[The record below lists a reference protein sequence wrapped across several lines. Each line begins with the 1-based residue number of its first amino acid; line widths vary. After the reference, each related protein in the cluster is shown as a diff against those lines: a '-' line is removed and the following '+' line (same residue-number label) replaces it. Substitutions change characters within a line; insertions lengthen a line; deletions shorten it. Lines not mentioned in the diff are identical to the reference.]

1 MLYQRK
7 NNADDII
14 KHQKNKDKNN
24 EKKIVTTTTI
34 EKTITEK
41 KPILTSKPV
50 NISTTMTEKK
60 EIKKNEKTTTQVSY
74 TKTEIESSLSMDKK
88 PKFRVYLSSRYRGPK
103 QNEMNS
109 KLDNK
114 ITSIEETENNIHTL
128 NVRKSPDNILNKRN
142 FIETEKELNMN
153 NIDNNS
159 QYSFSQINYEKDSNR
174 INLNENILINNTS
187 PKNKRFRQPMIPQ
200 NIVSPIKN
208 YDDGNSLYDN
218 QKYSETNTK
227 VVNNIITNTNT
238 NTKIDNMKIN
248 FPNTTNQKESR
259 NMEQKIKVDNSSS
272 YNKKGN
278 SQNSNT
284 VSYKELKRIVKRFN
298 KVYDPFKNDKG
309 LLIKQSQV
317 TLPGASDE
325 IFNNRY
331 RVLSK
336 MNKLSNILLA
346 KKKKIEE
353 DNNYI
358 NNNIKEGNKY
368 EIGRNKNNDFDSK
381 NKNINVKKDKKLLFF
396 SLAMIT
402 SKGLNDKDKIIL
414 RNMRNEKGGVVD
426 LAQDKIRHNKF
437 KIKKVT
443 KVSGGEKKI
452 KRYNQKEKEKAAKT
466 IQSWWKELK
475 DIYNYKLSKIIK
487 IQSMWKG
494 FWVRRNIYDLLY
506 LNYLYLS
513 FCEKIEKILT
523 RKITRNAFDKLIMY
537 KNNNN
542 SDSNTNTN
550 KDKNESEKEIKEEI
564 NVNGKKIIKITKIT
578 ESERII
584 SPIKKDKIIEKD
596 KFKGLLK
603 ILEGVNNYHKKQ
615 AYDATKPKITK
626 FLKILAK
633 KEILKKIINKRITI
647 THNILKKI
655 IYKWLTKTTIT
666 KNTMTESTEK
676 EKTFY
681 TNIKGKLFYRRIENV
696 KNKQKKILLRKY
708 FYRYLKKVFI
718 LGKKEDGQK
727 ISDLSD
733 INKNDENEKN
743 ILSYNY
749 NSKIKNIFSLSSDV
763 INKNKITDLN
773 NVNKHIEALKILEK
787 FMRRKTYK
795 YVYECFMK
803 KIKKELIIKNLIKI
817 IKIKE
822 KTIQY
827 INKKYINKW
836 INNSFIK
843 KKNDLIS
850 KMFIKI
856 IKIII
861 ENRQKKILSKK
872 FYQWRRIVNTLKGK
886 DNMFLKSK
894 VTYDFTEHIKKFI
907 NKKYATFF
915 INRLNNINK
924 KISIDFTL
932 KKNIIKQNDRKNN
945 ILLKK
950 SFNKW
955 KNKVADFEIGRLKG
969 KLLLKMYD
977 KYRVIKKKEIIKKKL
992 YKWENNTIFMDKIKN
1007 KINDEN
1013 IDNLT
1018 KRNNNNKI
1026 IILKSI
1032 IRNNHRKNT
1041 DIILRKFF
1049 NIWKNNT
1056 KDQNLKDIE
1065 IINDNIKEN
1074 ALKNI
1079 LIKYG
1084 KLISKNKIK
1093 QYYFTRWLYIA
1104 KSIRQIEFANVIQN
1118 FCHIHLKNK
1127 LIKNKWNKLF
1137 ELLIN
1142 KIKKKNI
1149 KLISEVMKKYCSI
1162 TNIVKILKLSKN
1174 LKTIFFDKIKN
1185 LKKIEPNQNLK
1196 RIIIRQNNKKKYIL
1210 LKKAINKW
1218 RNEVADYEIGILKG
1232 KLLVKIYDKYKKNKL
1247 KEIIKKKFDK
1257 WENNTIFLDKIKNK
1271 INDENISIFTMK
1283 NNQSKIIILLKSLI
1297 RNINRKKN
1305 DIILRKYIN
1314 KWKKILPNKNQN
1326 LEDFKTFLLKI
1337 NKINNGEYFFNKLK
1351 DNKKSQVLKDILIK
1365 YGKPKEKI
1373 LDYYF
1378 KRWQYI
1384 NKKLN
1389 QIENANIIQNFCLIR
1404 LKNRIAINKWKKLY
1418 NLLKNKEQA
1427 NHIKDISKII
1437 KKYTYLKKLVE
1448 ILEDNKKRASKEFII
1463 YFLTRLNLTS
1473 KKFLP
1478 NKMKKIIIR
1487 KDKIKKELLL
1497 KNAMNVWRNKVAD
1510 FEIGRLKGKLLLKIY
1525 DKYKTNKIKDI
1536 LNKIVHK
1543 WENNTIFIDKI
1554 KNKINKDNIDKFT
1567 KKYNQD
1573 KRIIIF
1579 KSTVRNINRKN
1590 NDIILRKYLNIWK
1603 KNIQDKN
1610 KKLDDWGNN
1619 LLKIIK
1625 KSSAKFFI
1633 NQLKDNIKDITLKK
1647 LVYKN
1652 EKQPKEE
1659 KLDYYFAKWAY
1670 INKKIKQNE
1679 YANVIQK
1686 FCLMNLKNRKIDNN
1700 WKKLY
1705 SLLKNKN
1712 IKDNINDILKLLKYY
1727 ISMTKLT
1734 KTLKGINK
1742 KNIFD
1747 NIKKHINTETI
1758 ITILIEKIEKIDK
1771 KNNNNIL
1778 KRILSKWK
1786 DITKKK
1792 MIKKKHF
1799 KMR

>member
-7 NNADDII
+7 DNADEKKD
-14 KHQKNKDKNN
+14 QKSKEKNN

-50 NISTTMTEKK
+50 NISTTMTENK

-153 NIDNNS
+153 NIDNS
-159 QYSFSQINYEKDSNR
+159 QYSFNQINYEKDSNR

-248 FPNTTNQKESR
+248 YPNTTNQKESR
-259 NMEQKIKVDNSSS
+259 NIEQKIKVDNSSS

-437 KIKKVT
+437 KIKKAT
-443 KVSGGEKKI
+443 KVSGGDKKI

-708 FYRYLKKVFI
+708 FYRYLKKVFV

-773 NVNKHIEALKILEK
+773 NANKHIEALKILEK

-1093 QYYFTRWLYIA
+1093 QYYFSRWLYIA
-1104 KSIRQIEFANVIQN
+1104 KSLRQIEFANVIQN
-1118 FCHIHLKNK
+1118 FCHIHLNNK

-1142 KIKKKNI
+1142 KIKKK
-1149 KLISEVMKKYCSI
+1149 Y
-1162 TNIVKILKLSKN
+1162 
-1174 LKTIFFDKIKN
+1174 KTY
-1185 LKKIEPNQNLK
+1185 
-1196 RIIIRQNNKKKYIL
+1196 IRSN
-1210 LKKAINKW
+1210 
-1218 RNEVADYEIGILKG
+1218 
-1232 KLLVKIYDKYKKNKL
+1232 
-1247 KEIIKKKFDK
+1247 
-1257 WENNTIFLDKIKNK
+1257 
-1271 INDENISIFTMK
+1271 
-1283 NNQSKIIILLKSLI
+1283 
-1297 RNINRKKN
+1297 
-1305 DIILRKYIN
+1305 
-1314 KWKKILPNKNQN
+1314 
-1326 LEDFKTFLLKI
+1326 
-1337 NKINNGEYFFNKLK
+1337 
-1351 DNKKSQVLKDILIK
+1351 
-1365 YGKPKEKI
+1365 EKI
-1373 LDYYF
+1373 L
-1378 KRWQYI
+1378 
-1384 NKKLN
+1384 
-1389 QIENANIIQNFCLIR
+1389 
-1404 LKNRIAINKWKKLY
+1404 
-1418 NLLKNKEQA
+1418 
-1427 NHIKDISKII
+1427 
-1437 KKYTYLKKLVE
+1437 
-1448 ILEDNKKRASKEFII
+1448 
-1463 YFLTRLNLTS
+1463 
-1473 KKFLP
+1473 
-1478 NKMKKIIIR
+1478 
-1487 KDKIKKELLL
+1487 
-1497 KNAMNVWRNKVAD
+1497 
-1510 FEIGRLKGKLLLKIY
+1510 
-1525 DKYKTNKIKDI
+1525 
-1536 LNKIVHK
+1536 
-1543 WENNTIFIDKI
+1543 
-1554 KNKINKDNIDKFT
+1554 
-1567 KKYNQD
+1567 
-1573 KRIIIF
+1573 
-1579 KSTVRNINRKN
+1579 
-1590 NDIILRKYLNIWK
+1590 
-1603 KNIQDKN
+1603 
-1610 KKLDDWGNN
+1610 
-1619 LLKIIK
+1619 
-1625 KSSAKFFI
+1625 
-1633 NQLKDNIKDITLKK
+1633 
-1647 LVYKN
+1647 
-1652 EKQPKEE
+1652 
-1659 KLDYYFAKWAY
+1659 
-1670 INKKIKQNE
+1670 
-1679 YANVIQK
+1679 
-1686 FCLMNLKNRKIDNN
+1686 
-1700 WKKLY
+1700 
-1705 SLLKNKN
+1705 
-1712 IKDNINDILKLLKYY
+1712 
-1727 ISMTKLT
+1727 
-1734 KTLKGINK
+1734 
-1742 KNIFD
+1742 
-1747 NIKKHINTETI
+1747 
-1758 ITILIEKIEKIDK
+1758 
-1771 KNNNNIL
+1771 
-1778 KRILSKWK
+1778 
-1786 DITKKK
+1786 
-1792 MIKKKHF
+1792 
-1799 KMR
+1799 